1 MRNRMARKVITIK
14 TQIYILIV
22 AQGFPPNREFANLR
36 VVQLEWFLCVNAL
49 YSQQTLNHSFSGG
62 AFLKQM
68 DDSLCHSKST

>member
-1 MRNRMARKVITIK
+1 MA
-14 TQIYILIV
+14 

-36 VVQLEWFLCVNAL
+36 VFQLEWFLCVNAL

-68 DDSLCHSKST
+68 DGSLCHSKST